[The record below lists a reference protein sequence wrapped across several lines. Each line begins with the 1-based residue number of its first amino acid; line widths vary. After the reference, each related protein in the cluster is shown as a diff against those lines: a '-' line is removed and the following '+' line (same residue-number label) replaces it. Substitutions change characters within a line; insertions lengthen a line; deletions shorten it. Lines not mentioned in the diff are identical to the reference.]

1 MDRRGAHDHRR
12 AKRLTHLLDSI
23 RAELRTRLEEL
34 RPLVREYE
42 RLQEAEAAL
51 ADGSPPSGKRDGRPK
66 GGGDEA
72 RQGAG
77 TRGGARPA
85 GSRRR
90 SSSAAAR
97 EVNRDRVLTL
107 VRERP
112 GITKAEL
119 RDAAGLSSAGVAQNL
134 RRMLDRG
141 QVREEALPGG
151 ATRYRIA
158 EDRTAASAS
167 GRDGETSE

>member
-1 MDRRGAHDHRR
+1 M
-12 AKRLTHLLDSI
+12 THLLDSI

-151 ATRYRIA
+151 ATGYRIA

>member
-1 MDRRGAHDHRR
+1 MDTLAARDYWR
-12 AKRLTHLLDSI
+12 AKRLTDLLDSI
-23 RAELRTRLEEL
+23 RAELRTRLDEL

-51 ADGSPPSGKRDGRPK
+51 ADGSPTSGKRAGQPK
-66 GGGDEA
+66 RGGSQARRGGG
-72 RQGAG
+72 R
-77 TRGGARPA
+77 RGGARRM

-90 SSSAAAR
+90 SSSSAER
-97 EVNRDRVLTL
+97 DVNREKVVAL

-119 RDAAGLSSAGVAQNL
+119 KDAAGLSSAGVAQNL

-141 QVREEALPGG
+141 EVREEALPGG
-151 ATRYRIA
+151 ATGYRIA
-158 EDRTAASAS
+158 DDRTAPRAS
-167 GRDGETSE
+167 GSEGETGE